1 MTCVCEN
8 SGPRSH
14 LFLLGC
20 LYDGELFSPS
30 QSLFEKIKKSGQLF
44 TYLTSMIGHPEAT
57 VLLNVLMLKMPLCG
71 R

>member
-1 MTCVCEN
+1 MICVCEN

-14 LFLLGC
+14 LFLLGVVFMMVSFSFHLRVC
-20 LYDGELFSPS
+20 L
-30 QSLFEKIKKSGQLF
+30 KKKKSGQLF